1 MEKRIERGNLT
12 EGVIWKKLLLF
23 FFPILFGMLFQQ
35 LYATADAI
43 IVGKFVGTD
52 ALAAVGGSATQ
63 IINLVIGFFTGLASG
78 ATVIVSQYFGAKDD
92 ERVSLTVHT
101 IITFYIIVG
110 IILAVLGYIF
120 TPWALEAVKNPADI
134 MDLSVEYLRIYFI
147 GALPMLIFN
156 VGSGILRAVGDS
168 KRPLY
173 FLITCCFI
181 NIGLDLLFVAVFD
194 YGVAG
199 AGWATVISQTIS
211 AILVTLNMC
220 LTNGPHKL
228 HFTKLKIDYYSLR
241 DALWLGIPAGVQS
254 SMYSVSNLII
264 QSAINGLGTTV
275 IAAWSAVGKLD
286 GLYWTTSNSFGAA
299 ICAFVG
305 QCFGA
310 RKYGRM
316 KKSVSTC
323 MVIDLGTTM
332 VISGLLLALARPG
345 FSIIS
350 DDPEVIEY
358 ATEMLFY
365 FAPYYIVWSFIEIIS
380 NTLRGAGDSVRPTI
394 IIMLGVCLIRILWVM
409 FVVPNW
415 YTVKCISLSYPV
427 TWSITAVALIIYY
440 TCSGW
445 LERVR
450 GVPKGTPL
458 TDAEN

>member
-1 MEKRIERGNLT
+1 MEKRIERGDLT

-78 ATVIVSQYFGAKDD
+78 ATVIVSQYFGAKDS

-101 IITFYIIVG
+101 IVAFYVIVG
-110 IILAVLGYIF
+110 IILAVVGYIL
-120 TPWALEAVKNPADI
+120 TPWALEIVKNPADI

-181 NIGLDLLFVAVFD
+181 NIILDLLFVAVFD

-211 AILVTLNMC
+211 AVLVILNMS
-220 LTNGPHKL
+220 LTSGPHKL

-241 DALWLGIPAGVQS
+241 DALWLGIPAGIQS
-254 SMYSVSNLII
+254 SMYSLSNLII
-264 QSAINGLGTTV
+264 QSAINGLGTVV

-286 GLYWTTSNSFGAA
+286 GLYWTTSNAFGAA

-310 RKYGRM
+310 KKYGRM

-394 IIMLGVCLIRILWVM
+394 IIMLGVCVIRILWVL

-458 TDAEN
+458 TDAED